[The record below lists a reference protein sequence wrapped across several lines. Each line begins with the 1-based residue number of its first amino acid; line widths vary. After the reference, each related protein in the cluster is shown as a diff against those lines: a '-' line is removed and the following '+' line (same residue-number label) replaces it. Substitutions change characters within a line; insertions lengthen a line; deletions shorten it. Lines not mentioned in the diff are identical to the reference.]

1 MANKK
6 LAKVIIAIVSASMTA
21 SLTLISLGVFLH
33 TTSIDH
39 LLYCTPRNFEFFS
52 FGMSAIL
59 ELSSEIVHNVMIGI
73 YAIMAFFIYQLI
85 YQSLKKR
92 FI

>member
-6 LAKVIIAIVSASMTA
+6 LATVIIAVISASMTV

-39 LLYCTPRNFEFFS
+39 LLHCTLRNFEFFS

-59 ELSSEIVHNVMIGI
+59 ELSSEFVHNAMIGI

-85 YQSLKKR
+85 YQSLKKC